1 MNQVAL
7 VGNITDD
14 PELRYTQSGAALAGF
29 TVAVSHRSKHN
40 GEWQDVNDGFFRC
53 TAWRSV
59 AENASRTLRKGMRV
73 FVAGKLVQRSWRD
86 NEEQQAPQRRDPG
99 HPRGT
104 GSSVRYRRRSQV
116 HRRGFEFVLGRS
128 FGCVLDQREAE
139 RLVLPLRR
147 ELHSCD
153 SGLLDDEDE
162 LCRCMNFTFLF
173 RPTRRGCWPGLP
185 GVRALLQAGASD
197 GKRIRRS

>member
-59 AENASRTLRKGMRV
+59 AENASRTPRKACESSLPASSSSA
-73 FVAGKLVQRSWRD
+73 AGRTTPATSARASRSRSPTSD
-86 NEEQQAPQRRDPG
+86 RIFSSLP
-99 HPRGT
+99 PR
-104 GSSVRYRRRSQV
+104 
-116 HRRGFEFVLGRS
+116 
-128 FGCVLDQREAE
+128 
-139 RLVLPLRR
+139 
-147 ELHSCD
+147 
-153 SGLLDDEDE
+153 
-162 LCRCMNFTFLF
+162 
-173 RPTRRGCWPGLP
+173 
-185 GVRALLQAGASD
+185 
-197 GKRIRRS
+197 

>member
-59 AENASRTLRKGMRV
+59 AENLSHTLTKGMRI
-73 FVAGKLVQRSWRD
+73 FVAGKLVQRTWQD
-86 NEEQQAPQRRDPG
+86 
-99 HPRGT
+99 
-104 GSSVRYRRRSQV
+104 
-116 HRRGFEFVLGRS
+116 
-128 FGCVLDQREAE
+128 
-139 RLVLPLRR
+139 
-147 ELHSCD
+147 D
-153 SGLLDDEDE
+153 SGSKRQTVEIQVN
-162 LCRCMNFTFLF
+162 RVG
-173 RPTRRGCWPGLP
+173 PRRT
-185 GVRALLQAGASD
+185 SY
-197 GKRIRRS
+197 

>member
-14 PELRYTQSGAALAGF
+14 PELRYTQSRAALAGF

-73 FVAGKLVQRSWRD
+73 FVAGKLVQRTWQD
-86 NEEQQAPQRRDPG
+86 
-99 HPRGT
+99 
-104 GSSVRYRRRSQV
+104 
-116 HRRGFEFVLGRS
+116 
-128 FGCVLDQREAE
+128 
-139 RLVLPLRR
+139 
-147 ELHSCD
+147 D
-153 SGLLDDEDE
+153 SGNKRQTVEIQVTHVGPDLQFATAEVTKSTAE
-162 LCRCMNFTFLF
+162 
-173 RPTRRGCWPGLP
+173 GLKSP
-185 GVRALLQAGASD
+185 SDGASSAD
-197 GKRIRRS
+197 EKQSA